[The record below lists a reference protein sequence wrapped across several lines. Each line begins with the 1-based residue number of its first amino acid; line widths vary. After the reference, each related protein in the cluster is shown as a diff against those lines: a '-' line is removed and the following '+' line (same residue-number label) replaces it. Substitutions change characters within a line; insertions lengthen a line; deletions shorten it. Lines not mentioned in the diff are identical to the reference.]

1 MQAERRVPGTGMA
14 KIFWVEDQ
22 SHWIERFRA
31 ALESADFDGRT
42 NSLEVYK
49 FSEAARQRIALSK
62 PEDRPDIAILDAH
75 MNGHDQAGFRVSSA
89 LQKKWPGLPMVFLSE
104 HSGTGLERDAL
115 EQYNARDFVAKHQ
128 QNAEEVLCWRIRAAL
143 RQAAVQAS
151 TRQNRPDGLLVSG
164 SLQLDLDSWQVY
176 WRGNKLMNPDNPRR
190 PLAPTP
196 RRILRCLVERS
207 PRPVTAAQMGE
218 YLAIDGFADATYRQ
232 HIKTLRRA
240 FDAAEG
246 GRGTF
251 IERCKQD
258 TGIVTVGS
266 NGAYQWKADNDE

>member
-1 MQAERRVPGTGMA
+1 MA

-22 SHWIERFRA
+22 SHWIERFRP
-31 ALESADFDGRT
+31 ALESADFDGQE
-42 NSLEVYK
+42 NSLQIFK
-49 FSEAARQRIALSK
+49 FSEAARQQIALSRK
-62 PEDRPDIAILDAH
+62 EDAPDIAILDAH

-89 LQKKWPGLPMVFLSE
+89 LQKKWPGLPIVFLSE

-143 RQAAVQAS
+143 RQAAVQGS
-151 TRQNRPDGLLVSG
+151 TPLDHPDDLLVSG
-164 SLQLDLDSWQVY
+164 SLQLDLDTWQAY
-176 WRGNKLMNPDNPRR
+176 WRGQKLMNPDNPRR

-196 RRILRCLVERS
+196 RRILRCLMERS
-207 PRPVTAAQMGE
+207 PRPVSAAQMGD
-218 YLAIDGFADATYRQ
+218 YLEADGFADATYRQ

-246 GRGTF
+246 GKGRF
-251 IERCKQD
+251 IERCKQG
-258 TGIVTVGS
+258 TGIVTFGS
-266 NGAYQWKADNDE
+266 NGAYQWIADNDE